1 MEIKSVTSQPLE
13 TREAQETNASF
24 AEAEGRVKQR
34 RSRKRSITI
43 FVVVSILNVAL
54 LTLLWT
60 QLLTP
65 ARNQTSSSTSFSSSS
80 GLGDM
85 SSPLVG
91 KPMPDFTLKTL
102 DGTATVHLASLKGKP
117 LILNFWA
124 SWCTGC
130 VQEAPFLQRIQ
141 PQLQKQGVTFIGIDG
156 QESASN
162 ALAFLQKNNTRY
174 LNVQDTLSGDTTIS
188 YGVTGFPETVF
199 INRDGIIV
207 AKWAGPLSDSGLK
220 AEMAKMKL

>member
-1 MEIKSVTSQPLE
+1 MEIKSDTPVE
-13 TREAQETNASF
+13 TREAKETNAPLVGVEEY
-24 AEAEGRVKQR
+24 AKRR

-54 LTLLWT
+54 LVLLWT

-65 ARNQTSSSTSFSSSS
+65 ARNQATAGTSFSSSS
-80 GLGDM
+80 GLGDI

-91 KPMPDFTLKTL
+91 TPMPDFTLKTL
-102 DGTATVHLASLKGKP
+102 DGNTTVHLASFKGKAI
-117 LILNFWA
+117 ILNFWA

-130 VQEAPFLQRIQ
+130 VQEAPFLQKIQ
-141 PQLQKQGVTFIGIDG
+141 PQLQTQGVAFIGIDG

-162 ALAFLQKNNTRY
+162 ALAFLQKNNMHY
-174 LNVQDTLSGDTTIS
+174 LNVQDTLNGDTTIS

-199 INRDGIIV
+199 INRNGIIV
-207 AKWAGPLSDSGLK
+207 AKWAGPLSDSGLR